1 MNDQTLAVPNPE
13 VLAVAKY
20 LRNNAAVKT
29 QAGVLD
35 NKRVEFFKVKH
46 AIKVLQSEEYKKKR
60 KAIMPKIANREDAVK
75 AMALLSRS
83 GFMLRV
89 TKLSKEEAVKA
100 RGGKKGKKGEPKLL
114 RLEQVQ
120 EFGDDCYYVWL
131 FQGSQLMAILASI
144 GLVIVAFT
152 AVLFPLWP
160 QSLRIGVWYLSMG
173 MLGLLGLFF
182 VIAIIRL
189 ILYLIT
195 IFTHP
200 PGLWIYPN
208 LFADVGVIDSFRPL
222 YAWDKPKKKKKKE
235 QKSKSTGKTEKE
247 EGSSKSSG
255 IQSGGNAVARDL
267 KTKIEEVEG

>member
-1 MNDQTLAVPNPE
+1 MNDQAPAAPNPE
-13 VLAVAKY
+13 LLAVSKY
-20 LRNNAAVKT
+20 LRNHAVVKS

-46 AIKVLQSEEYKKKR
+46 ALKALQSEEYKKKR
-60 KAIMPKIANREDAVK
+60 KAIMPQIATRDDAVK
-75 AMALLSRS
+75 VLSQLPRA
-83 GFMLRV
+83 GFVLRV
-89 TKLSKEEAVKA
+89 TKLSKEEAIKV
-100 RGGKKGKKGEPKLL
+100 RGGKKGKKGDPKLL

-131 FQGSQLMAILASI
+131 FQGSQLMAILASL

-189 ILYLIT
+189 ILYLVT

-200 PGLWIYPN
+200 PGLWLYPN

-222 YAWDKPKKKKKKE
+222 YAWDKPKKKKE
-235 QKSKSTGKTEKE
+235 QKSKNTGKSGKE
-247 EGSSKSSG
+247 EGSAKSTAVKSEA
-255 IQSGGNAVARDL
+255 NAVARDL
-267 KTKIEEVEG
+267 KTKIEDVEG